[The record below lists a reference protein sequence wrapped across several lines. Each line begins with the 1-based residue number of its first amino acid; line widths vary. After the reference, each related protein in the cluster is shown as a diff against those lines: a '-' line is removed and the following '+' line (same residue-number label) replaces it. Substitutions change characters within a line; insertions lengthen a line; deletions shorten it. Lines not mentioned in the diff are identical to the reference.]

1 LAELPPAPEEKPRIG
16 ADARKALKLLMEGES
31 ERGFDLYDR
40 CLQTPFAHTLPVGL
54 HLLFLDRAGKQEM
67 ADRLR
72 TLALGRGGNIVLK
85 GVALEADGAEAAAE
99 YEALL
104 ARGQFNTRM
113 MESYL
118 MLLTRLGRF
127 QRLGEL
133 CDQEQLLRAV
143 RVGSTAAEAAE
154 LAASVQE
161 LLLREEET
169 AAYAEAA
176 QSVRNQRQ
184 ISPLEEIPDRPI
196 SKLLSLLKQETA
208 KYLSGWAESGHA
220 LAAHVPRAFR
230 LEAWALISR
239 GEGFNE
245 PHIHHRGWA
254 TGVYYPGGLESGM
267 PGGELC
273 IGPPEAVADAPAGWP
288 RACIRP
294 EAGLLVLIPSYY
306 THWTVPLGRP
316 GLRTAIAFDVVPES

>member
-1 LAELPPAPEEKPRIG
+1 LAELPPSPEEKQRVE
-16 ADARKALKLLMEGES
+16 ADARNALKLLMAGES
-31 ERGFDLYDR
+31 EQGFDLYDR
-40 CLQTPFAHTLPVGL
+40 CLQTPFGYTLPVGL
-54 HLLFLDRAGKQEM
+54 HLLFLDRAAKQEV

-72 TLALGRGGNIVLK
+72 TLALSRGGNIVLK

-118 MLLTRLGRF
+118 MLLTRLERF
-127 QRLGEL
+127 ERLAQL

-143 RVGSTAAEAAE
+143 SVGPTAAEAAE
-154 LAASVQE
+154 LAESVQA
-161 LLLREEET
+161 LLLREEEA

-184 ISPLEEIPDRPI
+184 ISPLEKIPDRPI
-196 SKLLSLLKQETA
+196 SKLLSLLKQETT
-208 KYLSGWAESGHA
+208 KYLTAWAESAHP
-220 LAAHVPRAFR
+220 LAVHVPRTFR

-254 TGVYYPGGLESGM
+254 TGVYYPGGLEPGRT
-267 PGGELC
+267 GGELC
-273 IGPPEAVADAPAGWP
+273 IGPPKAVADAPAGWP
-288 RACIRP
+288 RARIRP

-316 GLRTAIAFDVVPES
+316 GLRTAIAFDIVPES